1 MSKVESIILLKLILR
16 RVHLILAVA
25 SGLFLINLSITGA
38 LLIYAKEI
46 QTIINPQY
54 WLLGDNHNNKQQ
66 HLLTLSDLTAKIEQ
80 QTEQKI
86 QFIQPEEN
94 RQIAWQVR
102 LQNKHYLSINP
113 YTGEILLAYEFSDTF
128 YGFSMSWHRWLLYTN
143 DANERPMQV
152 WVSIASLIFI
162 FELIIGFIL
171 WAKPKHRLKRLKI
184 RWKTKNKIRFTQ
196 LHGTIGV
203 IFCIPLILISF
214 SGIAF
219 YWPDATKQI
228 IESLSFSKIQQHN
241 YRHQLL
247 PNQEKFELDK
257 AYNVAMSALTDGKVY
272 RIYLPDNA
280 GTPLALRIKMPN
292 ESHANSWIWVNPYTG
307 ELLSSF
313 DASETS
319 VTTKIWNFKYK
330 FHIGDFIGWPVK
342 VLWLLISLMPCFFIL
357 SGIYLLIKRKPTSNY
372 SMMRVK

>member
-1 MSKVESIILLKLILR
+1 MRRIHLL
-16 RVHLILAVA
+16 LALA
-25 SGLFLINLSITGA
+25 SGFFLINLSITGA
-38 LLIYAKEI
+38 LLIYAKDI

-54 WLLGDNHNNKQQ
+54 WLLGDNHSNKKQ
-66 HLLTLSDLTAKIEQ
+66 HLLTLSELTAKIEQ

-102 LQNKHYLSINP
+102 LENKHYLSINP
-113 YTGEILLAYEFSDTF
+113 YTAEILLAYEFSDTF
-128 YGFSMSWHRWLLYTN
+128 YGFTMSWHRWLLYTN
-143 DANERPMQV
+143 DTNEKPMQL
-152 WVSIASLIFI
+152 WVSIASLVFI
-162 FELIIGFIL
+162 IELIIGFTL
-171 WAKPKHRLKRLKI
+171 WVKPKHRLKRLNV
-184 RWKTKNKIRFTQ
+184 RWKAKNKIRFTQ

-219 YWPDATKQI
+219 FWQDATKQI

-241 YRHQLL
+241 YQHQLL
-247 PNQEKFELDK
+247 SNKEPQLDK
-257 AYNVAMSALTDGKVY
+257 AYNVAKAALADGKVF
-272 RIYLPDNA
+272 RIYLPSNA
-280 GTPLALRIKMPN
+280 GTPLALRIEMPN
-292 ESHANSWIWVNPYTG
+292 ESHASSWSWANPYTG

-319 VTTKIWNFKYK
+319 VATQVWNFKYK
-330 FHIGDFIGWPVK
+330 FHIGEFIGWPVK

-357 SGIYLLIKRKPTSNY
+357 SGIYLWVKRKPTSNY
-372 SMMRVK
+372 SMTKVNVRSLAIKSHRS

>member
-1 MSKVESIILLKLILR
+1 MLKLILR
-16 RVHLILAVA
+16 RVHLILAFA

-54 WLLGDNHNNKQQ
+54 WLLGDTHNNKKQ
-66 HLLTLSDLTAKIEQ
+66 HLLTLSELTAKIEQ

-102 LQNKHYLSINP
+102 LQNKNYLSINP
-113 YTGEILLAYEFSDTF
+113 YTGDILLAYEFSDTF
-128 YGFSMSWHRWLLYTN
+128 YGFTMSWHRWLLYKN
-143 DANERPMQV
+143 DANERPMQL

-162 FELIIGFIL
+162 FELIIGFII
-171 WAKPKHRLKRLKI
+171 WAKPKQRLKRLKI
-184 RWKTKNKIRFTQ
+184 RWKAKNKIRFTQ

-241 YRHQLL
+241 YQHQLS
-247 PNQEKFELDK
+247 PSQKKFELDK
-257 AYNVAMSALTDGKVY
+257 AYNAAKLVLAGGKVY

-292 ESHANSWIWVNPYTG
+292 ESHANSWSWANPYTG

-313 DASETS
+313 NASETS
-319 VTTKIWNFKYK
+319 VATEVWNFKYK

-357 SGIYLLIKRKPTSNY
+357 SGIYLLIKRKQTSSY
-372 SMMRVK
+372 SMMKIK